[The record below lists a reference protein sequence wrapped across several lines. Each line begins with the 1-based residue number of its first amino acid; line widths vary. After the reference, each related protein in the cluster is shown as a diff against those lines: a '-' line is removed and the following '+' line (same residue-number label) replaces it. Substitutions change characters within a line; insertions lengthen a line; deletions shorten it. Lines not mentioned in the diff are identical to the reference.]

1 MYYYKMHCNNIY
13 LKTGALLFTG
23 GWIWTISKTL
33 NTDKNFKDL
42 TKMDKIKIL
51 TTGTFLVGGL
61 CCYTFNF
68 CPLPHKL
75 LK

>member
-1 MYYYKMHCNNIY
+1 MPCDNIY
-13 LKTGALLFTG
+13 LRTGALLITG
-23 GWIWTISKTL
+23 GWIWTIGKTL
-33 NTDKNFKDL
+33 NKDKDYNDL

-51 TTGTFLVGGL
+51 TTGTFLIGGL
-61 CCYTFNF
+61 YFYTFKY